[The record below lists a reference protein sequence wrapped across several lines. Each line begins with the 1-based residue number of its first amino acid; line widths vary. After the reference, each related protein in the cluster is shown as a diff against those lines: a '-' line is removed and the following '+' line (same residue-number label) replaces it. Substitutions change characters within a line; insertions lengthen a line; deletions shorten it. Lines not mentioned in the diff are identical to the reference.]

1 VDDAFYMRLALAQ
14 ASRAQAQDEV
24 PVGAVVVSAE
34 GELIGQGANAVIGL
48 SDPSAHAEVM
58 ALREAASYLG
68 NYRLP
73 GASVFV
79 TLEPCAMCLG
89 AMFHARVAR
98 IVYGASDLK
107 TGACG
112 GCVDLTVRG
121 KLNHHAHIEGGLLS
135 HECGQLLSQFFK
147 ARRGRNDSSQ
157 VSEVSFPAQNP
168 D

>member
-1 VDDAFYMRLALAQ
+1 MRLALAQ
-14 ASRAQAQDEV
+14 AAHAQAQDEV

-48 SDPSAHAEVM
+48 SDPSAHAEVL

-98 IVYGASDLK
+98 IVYGASDFK

-112 GCVDLTVRG
+112 GRVDLSTRG
-121 KLNHHAHIEGGLLS
+121 MLNHHAHIEGGVLS
-135 HECGQLLSQFFK
+135 DECGQLLSHFFK
-147 ARRGRNDSSQ
+147 ARRGRADSS
-157 VSEVSFPAQNP
+157 
-168 D
+168 